1 MQHQFRNIQDM
12 SGAKL
17 IEALA
22 NLPANTTSLDM
33 SWNDLGDRTGNEL
46 AEIFKSIPRNVT
58 ALNLSGNGLGD
69 RSGAAISQALKEIP
83 ATVTSL
89 DLSNNR
95 LYYNKTD
102 AAFSKILKAIS
113 TGVTMLD
120 LRWNRLDGKNSS
132 QMAKHFSA
140 LSPNVK
146 TVVMSSKMSIN
157 LNDFWA
163 QQQVKSEKVANWLC
177 FLTQ

>member
-1 MQHQFRNIQDM
+1 MHHQFRNIQDM
-12 SGAKL
+12 SGTKL
-17 IEALA
+17 IEALIA
-22 NLPANTTSLDM
+22 LPANTTSLDL

-46 AEIFKSIPRNVT
+46 AEIFKAIPRSVT
-58 ALNLSGNGLGD
+58 SLNLSGNGLGD
-69 RSGAAISQALKEIP
+69 RSGAAISQAFKEIP
-83 ATVTSL
+83 ANVTSL

-113 TGVTMLD
+113 AGVTMLD
-120 LRWNRLDGKNSS
+120 LRWNRLDGKSSS
-132 QMAKHFSA
+132 QMAKYFSA

-146 TVVMSSKMSIN
+146 TVVMSSKASIN
-157 LNDFWA
+157 LKDFWA
-163 QQQVKSEKVANWLC
+163 QQQVKSEKVSNWLC